1 LGLFL
6 TEILI
11 KSHWLPEK
19 LAETFSEAMSI
30 ADNRKYSITIRPL
43 EDTDDFTPASFFE
56 QEKKVLLRP
65 LGQGWMSFKDD
76 MLGDPSK
83 LLAALSVKLQ
93 DIVLYVEVNDSEYI
107 I

>member
-11 KSHWLPEK
+11 KSHWPPEK

-43 EDTDDFTPASFFE
+43 EDTDDFA
-56 QEKKVLLRP
+56 LLHFSNRKRKSCCGP
-65 LGQGWMSFKDD
+65 LAKAG
-76 MLGDPSK
+76 
-83 LLAALSVKLQ
+83 
-93 DIVLYVEVNDSEYI
+93 
-107 I
+107 

>member
-1 LGLFL
+1 
-6 TEILI
+6 
-11 KSHWLPEK
+11 
-19 LAETFSEAMSI
+19 
-30 ADNRKYSITIRPL
+30 
-43 EDTDDFTPASFFE
+43 
-56 QEKKVLLRP
+56 
-65 LGQGWMSFKDD
+65 MSFKDD